1 VITGGNPRAILTWW
15 FWSWRVLFKTRAIH
29 VPLRAWFSS
38 TTGPKYG
45 HATTAKPGSSVLLGA
60 WRLQTSRL
68 PSPFCLSPSVMPFA
82 GVKISHSLARAA
94 RWLPVRA
101 EPSQQ
106 RDTDG
111 DHQKKAYAKQ
121 EF

>member
-1 VITGGNPRAILTWW
+1 
-15 FWSWRVLFKTRAIH
+15 
-29 VPLRAWFSS
+29 
-38 TTGPKYG
+38 
-45 HATTAKPGSSVLLGA
+45 
-60 WRLQTSRL
+60 
-68 PSPFCLSPSVMPFA
+68 MPFA